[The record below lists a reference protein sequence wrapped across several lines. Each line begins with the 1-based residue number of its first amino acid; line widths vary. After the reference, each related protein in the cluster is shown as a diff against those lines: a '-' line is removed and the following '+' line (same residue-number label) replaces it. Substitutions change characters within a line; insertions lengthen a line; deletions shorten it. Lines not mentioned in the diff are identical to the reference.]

1 MFSRFKINYG
11 QIIWK
16 YNTQFHFSIHLQ
28 QNVVLLEVKEHDPR
42 ILNRPLDAAQK
53 GCGLSAINQTMIISQ
68 SDVHHRSN
76 GDLK

>member
-1 MFSRFKINYG
+1 MDD
-11 QIIWK
+11 IWK
-16 YNTQFHFSIHLQ
+16 YNTQFHFNIYLQ
-28 QNVVLLEVKEHDPR
+28 QNVVLLEVKEHDTR

-53 GCGLSAINQTMIISQ
+53 GHGLSAINQTMIISQ